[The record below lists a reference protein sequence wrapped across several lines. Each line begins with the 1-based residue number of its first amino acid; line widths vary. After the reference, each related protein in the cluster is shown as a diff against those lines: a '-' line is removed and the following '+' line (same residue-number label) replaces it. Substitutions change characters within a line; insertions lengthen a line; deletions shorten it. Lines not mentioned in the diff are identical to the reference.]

1 MRETEL
7 EMSMWNDVN
16 WENTYSIHMN
26 VTSWNLYRRF
36 KYKSVEAKQMVSRFF
51 ETRLWIII
59 KSQGV
64 PSIEPTLSQTWGWC
78 LFISSHLIFLS
89 ALPSLWHYS
98 RLRQKNV
105 SLSLELSLTE
115 KEYLPEG
122 MQLTNRGP
130 RGTWDLLPQSL
141 GSSLKRKETLTPQTA
156 SVYSQS
162 SDTRNIDKATCG
174 RFVHSLYY
182 PLETNYK

>member
-1 MRETEL
+1 
-7 EMSMWNDVN
+7 MSMWNDVN
-16 WENTYSIHMN
+16 RENTYSIHMN

-51 ETRLWIII
+51 ETCLWIII

-64 PSIEPTLSQTWGWC
+64 PSIEPTLSQTLGWC

-156 SVYSQS
+156 SVCSQS